1 MRRQTTSNRL
11 SQQLGVGSGVEPF
24 EVFRAGTVIGGKFR
38 IVSLI
43 GMGGMGIVY
52 LAEHVALQKRYALK
66 ILAPDLVNEQN
77 WLRFKS
83 EAKILA
89 GLNHPTLVNV
99 YDLGIHADSV
109 PFYAMDYI
117 EGFTVEDLLCDAQPL
132 TVDRT
137 IDIFLVV
144 LDGLAYAHRNGVIH
158 RDIKPG
164 NILLQAGG
172 PGVSQS
178 VKILDFGISKL
189 LDTRHGEQYLTAI
202 GEIFGSPY
210 YMSPEQ
216 CAGEIVDS
224 KSDIYSVGCAMFE
237 TLTGYVPFDGETPL
251 ETALMH
257 QEDDVPLL
265 GELCQEKHFP
275 ESLDFVIGKCMAKAP
290 GDRYRSAKEVALDL
304 IRIKEGKDVFAYSA
318 ESVARRSGKRTGGR
332 SGRQKKALQLS
343 KGISALGVMGV
354 LAVMVGTLTCL
365 LWLNV
370 VNEMRS
376 LKQSQGAKITSH
388 ALNHLPSFPEPEG
401 IEIGRTVPHS
411 KDDLN
416 SVAKSPGRLDSML
429 GNSGNIMV
437 AFNHI
442 PKKAPPSSKI
452 KTPYSSL
459 ETASGERFRTF
470 DFPKDAFLGCV
481 YGDNIGESARAQGQV
496 RLSDSDVLTY
506 CPSRTATRFPQ
517 YLQRFRAG
525 DVRTIKLLSF
535 ANDNEM
541 LKAIT
546 MVPGVQTLRLAS
558 CKQIDARG
566 LRVLSR
572 MRHLQRLDVSDTTFD
587 GAMLAGACDW
597 SNLQSLIYGSGTN
610 VGPMLSALIP
620 STKFMVL
627 DLNHA
632 RLSDSD
638 YRLLAQMTGLVSL
651 NLSYTQTNAS
661 HLKAL
666 SRLSSLQSL
675 NLEGCPFSPQVIYA
689 LRDFKSLKSVT
700 LGLAELPELSKG
712 LKLELPGVEI
722 R

>member
-11 SQQLGVGSGVEPF
+11 SHQLGSGSSVEPF
-24 EVFRAGTVIGGKFR
+24 EIFPTGTVIGGKFR

-52 LAEHVALQKRYALK
+52 LAEHVSLQKRYALK

-99 YDLGIHADSV
+99 YDLGIHDDSV

-137 IDIFLVV
+137 LDIFLVV
-144 LDGLAYAHRNGVIH
+144 LDGLAYAHRNGVVH

-164 NILLQAGG
+164 NILLQTGG
-172 PGVSQS
+172 TGVSQS

-189 LDTRHGEQYLTAI
+189 LDTSDGEQYLTAI

-216 CAGEIVDS
+216 CAGAMVDS

-265 GELCQEKHFP
+265 SELCQEHHFP

-290 GDRYRSAKEVALDL
+290 GDRYKSAKEVALDL
-304 IRIKEGKDVFAYSA
+304 NRIKEGKDVFAYSTDY
-318 ESVARRSGKRTGGR
+318 VAKKSGKRTGGR
-332 SGRQKKALQLS
+332 SGRQKAAKLSNGVTALS
-343 KGISALGVMGV
+343 VMAV

-370 VNEMRS
+370 VHEMRS
-376 LKQSQGAKITSH
+376 LKQSQGAKTKSRV
-388 ALNHLPSFPEPEG
+388 ANNLPSFPEPE
-401 IEIGRTVPHS
+401 ITEIGPTIPNA
-411 KDDLN
+411 KNDLN
-416 SVAKSPGRLDSML
+416 EDSKSSGRPDSVLSS
-429 GNSGNIMV
+429 SGDIMV
-437 AFNHI
+437 TFNHI
-442 PKKAPPSSKI
+442 PKEAPPSSRI
-452 KTPYSSL
+452 NAPYSSL
-459 ETASGERFRTF
+459 ETANGKRFRTF
-470 DFPKDAFLGCV
+470 DFPKDAFLGCL
-481 YGDNIGESARAQGQV
+481 YGDSIGDSARAQGLV
-496 RLSDSDVLTY
+496 TLSDSEALTY
-506 CPSRTATRFPQ
+506 CPSRTATRFPR

-525 DVRTIKLLSF
+525 DIQAIKLLSF

-558 CKQIDARG
+558 CKNIDARG
-566 LRVLSR
+566 LRILSR
-572 MRHLQRLDVSDTTFD
+572 MPQLKRLDVSDTVID

-597 SNLQSLIYGSGTN
+597 SNLQALIYGSGKN
-610 VGPMLSALIP
+610 VGPMLSALAP
-620 STKFMVL
+620 STKLIIL

-632 RLSDSD
+632 RLRDND
-638 YRLLAQMTGLVSL
+638 YRLLARMSGLVSL
-651 NLSYTQTNAS
+651 NLSYTQTNPVQ
-661 HLKAL
+661 LKTL
-666 SRLSSLQSL
+666 SRLNSLQTL